1 MTDKTSCVH
10 AEQRAIMDALKNNSE
25 GLVWSRL
32 YFVRLDDE
40 GEISFA
46 GKPYCTICSKMA
58 LDVGIA
64 EFLLRHKE
72 GIAIYGTEEYNQ
84 LSFEYTE

>member
-1 MTDKTSCVH
+1 MH
-10 AEQRAIMDALKNNSE
+10 AEQKAMMDALKSNADHI
-25 GLVWSRL
+25 VWSRL

-40 GEISFA
+40 GEIAFS
-46 GKPYCTICSKMA
+46 GKPWCTLCSKMA

-64 EFLLRHKE
+64 EFVLRHKE
-72 GIAIYGTEEYNQ
+72 GVAVYGTEEYNQ